1 MKASSSW
8 PRPSRE
14 FVPDSGRKHSTCQL
28 DANGK
33 LAAPSHGGPHA
44 QHRSPFLSRVLVA
57 ARGGA
62 SVGRAGEAQRPWS
75 QADVV
80 ALTEQLSTALDE
92 LLAVSGLRAQQPRV
106 AVMRKR
112 VASGYDREV
121 SQPFFEQVAELR
133 EEIAAYAGESWL
145 PDTTRKK
152 PRHVRALFDRL
163 ARYYP

>member
-1 MKASSSW
+1 MASS
-8 PRPSRE
+8 RLHHTGARM
-14 FVPDSGRKHSTCQL
+14 
-28 DANGK
+28 
-33 LAAPSHGGPHA
+33 
-44 QHRSPFLSRVLVA
+44 RSIVRHFCLGFSLLLVA
-57 ARGGA
+57 AA

-92 LLAVSGLRAQQPRV
+92 LLADPGLRAQQPRV
-106 AVMRKR
+106 AERRKR